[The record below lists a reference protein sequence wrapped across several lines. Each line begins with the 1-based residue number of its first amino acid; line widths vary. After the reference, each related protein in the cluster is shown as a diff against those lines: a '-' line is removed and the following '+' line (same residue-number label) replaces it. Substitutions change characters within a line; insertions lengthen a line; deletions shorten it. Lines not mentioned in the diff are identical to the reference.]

1 MNNIVSREI
10 AAGRYRHL
18 TGWKT
23 LRVLSL
29 PQALAFFQDLWS
41 TYSMNRAINPAATKQ
56 SSVCCI
62 DDSVNV
68 LFCDVADNHA
78 DATINKS
85 RM

>member
-56 SSVCCI
+56 
-62 DDSVNV
+62 
-68 LFCDVADNHA
+68 
-78 DATINKS
+78 
-85 RM
+85 R

>member
-41 TYSMNRAINPAATKQ
+41 TYSMNRAINPPPP
-56 SSVCCI
+56 SSVE
-62 DDSVNV
+62 
-68 LFCDVADNHA
+68 LAA
-78 DATINKS
+78 LTIAET
-85 RM
+85 RC